1 MNVSLVGTTHCVS
14 KEIVSKITETEVFL
28 NARLA
33 AASFLARMHN
43 KSAEL

>member
-33 AASFLARMHN
+33 ASFLARMHN